1 MKRKCLF
8 VVISLSLIL
17 SSSVLFASDGVN
29 TQGPYFAARLGVCFL
44 EDATLS
50 EEGVPFTVDTEFDTG
65 IGVEA
70 AMGYDFGMFRA
81 EGEIG
86 YRKNDVDT
94 FSILGV
100 SLVGGGDID
109 ALSFMVNGY
118 LDFENQT
125 ALTPYI
131 GAGVGVAKVSAN
143 DISIGGVA
151 LSDEDDTVFAYQLGV
166 GIGYSVTESL
176 TIDLAYKYFATEDPD
191 FEGTKA
197 EYGSHNIL
205 FGVRINF

>member
-1 MKRKCLF
+1 
-8 VVISLSLIL
+8 
-17 SSSVLFASDGVN
+17 
-29 TQGPYFAARLGVCFL
+29 
-44 EDATLS
+44 
-50 EEGVPFTVDTEFDTG
+50 
-65 IGVEA
+65 
-70 AMGYDFGMFRA
+70 
-81 EGEIG
+81 
-86 YRKNDVDT
+86 
-94 FSILGV
+94 
-100 SLVGGGDID
+100 
-109 ALSFMVNGY
+109 MVNGY

-176 TIDLAYKYFATEDPD
+176 IIDLAYKYFATEDPD